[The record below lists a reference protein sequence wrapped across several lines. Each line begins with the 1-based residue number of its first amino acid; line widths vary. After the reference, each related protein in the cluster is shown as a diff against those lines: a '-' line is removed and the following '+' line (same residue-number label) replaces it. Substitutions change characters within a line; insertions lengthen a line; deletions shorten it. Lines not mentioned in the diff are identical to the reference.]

1 MEEAAGEQQPAAEVW
16 EEREGGRRSGVA
28 SYHIGN
34 PKP

>member
-16 EEREGGRRSGVA
+16 EEREGGKSGVA
-28 SYHIGN
+28 SYRIGN